1 MNCEMCGKE
10 TEPCTALIEGVTMK
24 VCQGC
29 AGHGRVLQKPKPKLV
44 KMKRQA
50 TTAAVQKEP
59 VIEVVE
65 AVVDDYAKQ
74 IRDARSKTG
83 MTQKDFASKINE
95 KESVLHKMETGSFK
109 PSIPLAKKL
118 EKILNI
124 KLVEQR
130 EEEKLKM
137 PKTTSSGGALTIG
150 DLIKN

>member
-24 VCQGC
+24 VCAGC
-29 AGHGRVLQKPKPKLV
+29 AGHGRILQTPKPKPV
-44 KMKRQA
+44 KMKRP
-50 TTAAVQKEP
+50 TTNAAAQKEP

-95 KESVLHKMETGSFK
+95 KESS
-109 PSIPLAKKL
+109 PQKL
-118 EKILNI
+118 L
-124 KLVEQR
+124 QYR
-130 EEEKLKM
+130 H
-137 PKTTSSGGALTIG
+137 
-150 DLIKN
+150 